1 MSTAITLNLLD
12 ELIKYFSMEQETQQ
26 EKKVE
31 DGDQS
36 LLHDDHDNHKHTHTL
51 IEPTVEEKKVDDGD
65 NRLPVT
71 VLSGFLGSGKTTLL
85 KHILQNK
92 EGLKVA
98 VIVNDM
104 AELNIDA
111 KLIRDDVNIKQKEEK
126 LVEMQNGC
134 ICCTLREDLLIE
146 IKKLALEK
154 KYDYLIIEST
164 GSDSLIFCSETFG
177 FFVHAYKFSEI
188 SEIFSCVQF
197 LNF

>member
-1 MSTAITLNLLD
+1 MSTKGLNLLD
-12 ELIKYFSMEQETQQ
+12 ELIKCFDDEDTKDEETGH
-26 EKKVE
+26 V
-31 DGDQS
+31 DVGD
-36 LLHDDHDNHKHTHTL
+36 D
-51 IEPTVEEKKVDDGD
+51 
-65 NRLPVT
+65 RLPVT

-146 IKKLALEK
+146 IKKLAFEK

-164 GSDSLIFCSETFG
+164 GFVFSLQISEISE
-177 FFVHAYKFSEI
+177 FFVHAYKFR
-188 SEIFSCVQF
+188 
-197 LNF
+197 NF